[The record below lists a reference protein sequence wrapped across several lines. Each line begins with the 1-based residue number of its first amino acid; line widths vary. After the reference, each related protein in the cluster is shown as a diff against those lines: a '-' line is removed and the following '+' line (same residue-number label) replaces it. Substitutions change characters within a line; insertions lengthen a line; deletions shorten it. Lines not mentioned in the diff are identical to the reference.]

1 MKHVILTAI
10 LALTPMMV
18 AAQPGR
24 VIIQQRQPAPMQR
37 PAAQQSSIDEN
48 LQKLLVAESAIAN
61 LYVDEVDEN
70 ELVKNAI
77 IGMLENLDP
86 HSTYLTPKENESSQE
101 TLTGSFDGIGV
112 QFNMVE
118 DTLFVVQ
125 PIVDGPSEKVGII
138 AGDRI
143 ISVNDT
149 AIAGVKMPQE
159 TIMKRL
165 RGPRGTKVKLGVV
178 RRGVA
183 KTLYFDV
190 IRDKIPVNTVDA
202 GYMIR
207 PGVGYI
213 RISSFGA
220 TTVDEFEEKL
230 AELKSQGMNNLILDL
245 QGNGGGLLVAAI
257 GIANEFLERDRMV
270 VYTEGKR
277 SPKSSYKSDGHGKFR
292 TGRLLVL
299 VDEYSASASEIVS
312 GAVQDWDRGTI
323 VGRRTYGKGLVQ
335 RPVEFHDG
343 SLIRL
348 TIAQYFTP
356 SGRCI
361 QKPYGKNVDYAHDI
375 VDRLQ
380 HGELTN
386 PDSIHFPDSLK
397 YSTLVQKR
405 TVYGGGGIM
414 PDVFV
419 PLDTA
424 RTNQYYRDV
433 TANAVT
439 LQSALNYAENNRR
452 SLLRKYKSVDD
463 YLADYQ
469 VGNDVYSIF
478 KKKAAD
484 AGVKFDEEQ
493 FNHVKPIFDVQL
505 KAMIA
510 RNLWGVTAYWR
521 GMESLDLTLQRALDL
536 LEKGR

>member
-1 MKHVILTAI
+1 MT
-10 LALTPMMV
+10 LASVMA

-24 VIIQQRQPAPMQR
+24 MLPQQRQPAASHR
-37 PAAQQSSIDEN
+37 PATPAPQSSIGEN

-61 LYVDEVDEN
+61 LYVDDVDEE

-77 IGMLENLDP
+77 VGMLESLDP
-86 HSTYLTPKENESSQE
+86 HSTYLTPKENASSQE

-165 RGPRGTKVKLGVV
+165 RGPRGTKVKLGVL
-178 RRGVA
+178 RRGVG
-183 KTLYFDV
+183 KTLFFNV
-190 IRDKIPVNTVDA
+190 TRDKIPVNTVDA
-202 GYMIR
+202 GYIIR
-207 PGVGYI
+207 PGTGYI
-213 RISSFGA
+213 RLSSFGA
-220 TTVDEFEEKL
+220 TTVSEFEEKL
-230 AELKSQGMNNLILDL
+230 AELKSQGMKDLILDL
-245 QGNGGGLLVAAI
+245 QGNGGGLLGTAI
-257 GIANEFLERDRMV
+257 GMANEFLERDRMI

-277 SPKSSYKSDGHGKFR
+277 SPKSISNSDGHGKFR
-292 TGRLLVL
+292 SGRLVVL

-335 RPVEFHDG
+335 RPIEFHDG

-348 TIAQYFTP
+348 TIAQYYTP

-361 QKPYGKNVDYAHDI
+361 QKPYGKDVDYGRDI
-375 VDRLQ
+375 AERLQ

-397 YSTLVQKR
+397 YSTLIEKR

-424 RTNQYYRDV
+424 RTNRYYRDV
-433 TANAVT
+433 TAHGVV
-439 LQSALNYAENNRR
+439 LQTALQYAESNRR
-452 SLLRKYKSVDD
+452 SLLRHFKDMD
-463 YLADYQ
+463 GFLDGYQ
-469 VGNDVYSIF
+469 IGPDVYDIL
-478 KKKAAD
+478 KKKASD
-484 AGVKFDEEQ
+484 AGVAFDEEQ

-505 KAMIA
+505 KALVA
-510 RNLWGVTAYWR
+510 RNLYGMTAYWK
-521 GMESLDLTLQRALDL
+521 GMESLDNTLQRALEL
-536 LEKGR
+536 LENGL